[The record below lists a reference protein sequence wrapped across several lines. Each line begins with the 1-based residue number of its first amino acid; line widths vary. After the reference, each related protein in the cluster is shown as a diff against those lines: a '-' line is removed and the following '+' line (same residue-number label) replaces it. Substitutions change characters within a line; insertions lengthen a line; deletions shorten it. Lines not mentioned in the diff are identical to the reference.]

1 MQMHHRQKNIN
12 QLPEDADKAIKLLE
26 SDEALLAETDKWI
39 ELFMTSLRRTAYRKP
54 YYHLA
59 SQQMI
64 LNENLSDFDAD
75 FVLKQ
80 LPNGNET
87 GFLASCLIFM
97 QGSELAAEYLCKQ
110 LLNAEE
116 ENEDTLWI
124 LQNLQILSLQNKDEI
139 YAALCDDMEKIQALI
154 ESNNESIRRATIELL
169 VILQNGFAM
178 SLFHIIRDQGVS
190 KELEYRLWFQEIV
203 NEINGE
209 SFKAIEKTF
218 GKLTLVIQSRE
229 QLLRYQLMVEVFGKQ
244 LDQLMRT
251 QQVIKQFVGLDGTC
265 INAYQQ
271 AKKEKKIE
279 ERMHQREKREHE

>member
-1 MQMHHRQKNIN
+1 MHQRQKNIN
-12 QLPEDADKAIKLLE
+12 QAPEEADKAIKLLE
-26 SDEALLAETDKWI
+26 QDQTLQAETDKWV
-39 ELFMTSLRRTAYRKP
+39 ELFMTSLRRTSNRKP
-54 YYHLA
+54 YYVLA
-59 SQQMI
+59 AQQMI
-64 LNENLSDFDAD
+64 INDRISEFDAD

-80 LPNGNET
+80 LSHGNET

-97 QGSELAAEYLCKQ
+97 QGSELAAEYFCKQ
-110 LLNAEE
+110 LLNTEE
-116 ENEDTLWI
+116 ETEDTLWI
-124 LQNLQILSLQNKDEI
+124 LKNLQILSLENRDEI

-154 ESNNESIRRATIELL
+154 ESNNENIKKAVIELL

-190 KELEYRLWFQEIV
+190 KELEYRLWFQDIV
-203 NEINGE
+203 NEITGE
-209 SFKAIEKTF
+209 NFKVVEKTF

-229 QLLRYQLMVEVFGKQ
+229 QMLKYQLMVEIFGKQ